1 MSFLD
6 LRPASKK
13 EIHTHTHVEEW
24 KDCPYFPDTA
34 QACVNASARF
44 EPVQDSKRGFLVH
57 LIQGQSGCP
66 GKGDFR
72 GHTSSI
78 RCTIFRSYKM

>member
-6 LRPASKK
+6 FRPVSKK
-13 EIHTHTHVEEW
+13 EHTYTHVEEW
-24 KDCPYFPDTA
+24 EDVLISRIPREP
-34 QACVNASARF
+34 VNASARF

-57 LIQGQSGCP
+57 LIQGQSGVSR
-66 GKGDFR
+66 KRDFR

-78 RCTIFRSYKM
+78 CCTIFRSYKT